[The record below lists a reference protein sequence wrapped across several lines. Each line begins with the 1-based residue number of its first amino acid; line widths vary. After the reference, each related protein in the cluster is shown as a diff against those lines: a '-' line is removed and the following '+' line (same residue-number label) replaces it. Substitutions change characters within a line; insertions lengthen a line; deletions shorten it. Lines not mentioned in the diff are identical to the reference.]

1 MFVPRAEYDA
11 LKQKYDVLLAST
23 SGYAPAQ
30 SGPIAN
36 LPAASGSG
44 ALSTP
49 IAGTRKRK
57 ARQSKLS
64 QSVGPEGEDL
74 QNLAEMEDKA
84 QLMDVGQS
92 GRKKR
97 SMRLEVSSPSP
108 LSHLFGSRAHLTLS
122 T

>member
-23 SGYAPAQ
+23 SGYAPGQ

-36 LPAASGSG
+36 LPSASGSG
-44 ALSTP
+44 SLSTP
-49 IAGTRKRK
+49 LAGTRKRK

-74 QNLAEMEDKA
+74 QNLADMEDKA

-97 SMRLEVSSPSP
+97 SMRLEVSSPYP
-108 LSHLFGSRAHLTLS
+108 LSCLVP
-122 T
+122 